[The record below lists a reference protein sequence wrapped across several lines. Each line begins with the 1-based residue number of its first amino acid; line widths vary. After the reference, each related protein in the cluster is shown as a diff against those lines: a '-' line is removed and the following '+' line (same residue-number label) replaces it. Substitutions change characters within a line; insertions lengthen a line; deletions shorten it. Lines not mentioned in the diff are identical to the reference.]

1 MQCFRFLGTFLHRDR
16 FIRKTA
22 ESTRAPAAL
31 LILLS
36 AHTEL
41 CNKLF
46 LCILLFYRSTIGSV
60 IENFEM
66 SSSTTMFSVSMCVV
80 VSSNV
85 CILTEKKSNV
95 TVYRCGAAAASSLTR
110 LEPDPC

>member
-1 MQCFRFLGTFLHRDR
+1 MQCFRFLGTFLQGDR

-22 ESTRAPAAL
+22 ESTRAPASL
-31 LILLS
+31 LISLS

-41 CNKLF
+41 CSKIRYF

-66 SSSTTMFSVSMCVV
+66 SSSTTMFSDSMCVV
-80 VSSNV
+80 VRSNV

-95 TVYRCGAAAASSLTR
+95 TIYRCGAAAASSLT
-110 LEPDPC
+110 